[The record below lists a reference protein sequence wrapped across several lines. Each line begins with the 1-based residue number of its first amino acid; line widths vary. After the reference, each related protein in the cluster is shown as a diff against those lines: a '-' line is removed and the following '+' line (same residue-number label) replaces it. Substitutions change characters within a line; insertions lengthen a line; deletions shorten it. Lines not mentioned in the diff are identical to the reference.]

1 MAGGRGGGGRGG
13 DGLSDVGV
21 GPVKPVGDAVIDVLR
36 LGRRVEVLHG
46 AEVFGGDRL
55 EGRRPET
62 RLERRRGEQ
71 RQRRTINHTKSPN
84 QIHP

>member
-21 GPVKPVGDAVIDVLR
+21 GPVEPVGDAVIDVLR

-62 RLERRRGEQ
+62 RLERRRGGS
-71 RQRRTINHTKSPN
+71 NVN
-84 QIHP
+84 GGL